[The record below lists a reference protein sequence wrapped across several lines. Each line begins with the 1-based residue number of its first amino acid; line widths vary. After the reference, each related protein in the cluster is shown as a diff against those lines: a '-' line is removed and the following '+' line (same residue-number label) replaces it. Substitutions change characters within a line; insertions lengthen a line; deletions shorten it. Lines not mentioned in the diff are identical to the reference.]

1 MADKAISE
9 LVAAEQIKSTDMF
22 VLEQDGTAKRLQ
34 GQTLL
39 NWLTAA
45 ADGHGGI
52 SDIAKTGTDG
62 LVDTY
67 TITLADTTT
76 KTFTVTNGNGLT
88 AFEKLSTV
96 GLVDT
101 YRFTQSDGT
110 YFTFAVANGAKGDT
124 GEASHVWIKY
134 ASQQPTASSHSMGDL
149 PDAWMGVYSG
159 TAAEAPDDWQQ
170 YTWYQIKGEKGD
182 TGAAATVTGTTVE
195 YMVSDSGTIVP
206 SGSWST
212 TIPTVPQGK
221 YLWTKVTTTFNTG
234 SPAVSYSVARMGID
248 GGEVFYIDLAGSY
261 PNYTCPVAMADIKAA
276 YEAGK
281 VLECRCKMGKYT
293 ATLPL
298 FIPVPELGRWIFS
311 GSGELADMGFPAQTF
326 TVAVTGFGVQAS
338 NAKLATTEDKLP
350 NPNALTITSGSNSVT
365 YDGSTAESIDIPAG
379 GAVCNANLLRNGTFA
394 DDCIVNQRGKT
405 SYAGTGYG
413 VDMWYTTGATLSVD
427 VTAEGV
433 KLYKNAASANPAW
446 AQAMETDAAVGQTVT
461 VSMLYKGSGEGASL
475 RVAQSGGIVTLSNVS
490 DWTLVQNT
498 FTLEKWSVGTL
509 QDRAIVAIQC
519 FENMAA
525 NQGLYIKAIKLEL
538 GEQQTLAHQND
549 DGAWVLNELPDYGG
563 ELLRCQRYYQV
574 YTTAAA
580 RPAKALDC
588 RPVMRTDPV
597 QSTVSVGGA
606 TLYANSAEL

>member
-1 MADKAISE
+1 MNIKHSIGLNLSAFAIPCRLHMVQGDSNSRTI
-9 LVAAEQIKSTDMF
+9 VATLWDGAQPYSVPDGSSVMVRFRKP
-22 VLEQDGTAKRLQ
+22 DGTGGLYDSSEA
-34 GQTLL
+34 GETISYAG
-39 NWLTAA
+39 NVVTAPVA
-45 ADGHGGI
+45 
-52 SDIAKTGTDG
+52 
-62 LVDTY
+62 
-67 TITLADTTT
+67 
-76 KTFTVTNGNGLT
+76 
-88 AFEKLSTV
+88 
-96 GLVDT
+96 
-101 YRFTQSDGT
+101 TQML
-110 YFTFAVANGAKGDT
+110 AVAGDVFAEIDIF
-124 GEASHVWIKY
+124 GS
-134 ASQQPTASSHSMGDL
+134 G
-149 PDAWMGVYSG
+149 SG
-159 TAAEAPDDWQQ
+159 TAAERLATFRFVVEVAPCVLPDAEIISSDYYNVLAAKVAEAVAAADQAEQ
-170 YTWYQIKGEKGD
+170 AKSAAAASAA
-182 TGAAATVTGTTVE
+182 AAATSAADAATSAEGAVK
-195 YMVSDSGTIVP
+195 YNA
-206 SGSWST
+206 
-212 TIPTVPQGK
+212 PQTLTEAQKQQVRDNIG
-221 YLWTKVTTTFNTG
+221 
-234 SPAVSYSVARMGID
+234 A
-248 GGEVFYIDLAGSY
+248 EVFYIDLAGDY
-261 PNYTCPVAMADIKAA
+261 PNYTCPVELADINAA

-281 VLECRCKMGKYT
+281 VLECRCNMGMYT

-326 TVAVTGFGVQAS
+326 TVAVTGFGVQTS

-350 NPNALTITSGSNSVT
+350 NPNALTITSGSTTVT
-365 YDGSTAESIDIPAG
+365 YDGSAPKSIDIPAG
-379 GAVCNANLLRNGTFA
+379 GAVCNPNLLRNGTFA
-394 DDCIVNQRGKT
+394 DGCIVNQRGKT

-446 AQAMETDAAVGQTVT
+446 AQALETDAAVGQTVT
-461 VSMLYKGSGEGASL
+461 VSMLYKGNGEGASL

-498 FTLEKWSVGTL
+498 FALEKWSVGTL
-509 QDRAIVAIQC
+509 QDHAIVAIQC
-519 FENMAA
+519 FESMAA

-538 GEQQTLAHQND
+538 GEQQTLAHQNG

>member
-1 MADKAISE
+1 MNIKHSIGLNLSAYAIPCRLHMVQGDSNSRTI
-9 LVAAEQIKSTDMF
+9 VATLWDGAQPYSVPDGSSVMVRFRKP
-22 VLEQDGTAKRLQ
+22 DGTGGLYDSSEA
-34 GQTLL
+34 GETISYAG
-39 NWLTAA
+39 NVVTAPVA
-45 ADGHGGI
+45 
-52 SDIAKTGTDG
+52 
-62 LVDTY
+62 
-67 TITLADTTT
+67 
-76 KTFTVTNGNGLT
+76 
-88 AFEKLSTV
+88 
-96 GLVDT
+96 
-101 YRFTQSDGT
+101 TQML
-110 YFTFAVANGAKGDT
+110 AVAGDVFAEIDIF
-124 GEASHVWIKY
+124 GS
-134 ASQQPTASSHSMGDL
+134 G
-149 PDAWMGVYSG
+149 SG
-159 TAAEAPDDWQQ
+159 TAAERLATFRFVVEVAPCVLPDAEIISSD
-170 YTWYQIKGEKGD
+170 YYNVLAAKVAEAV
-182 TGAAATVTGTTVE
+182 AAADQAEQAKSAAAASAAAAAESAENAATSAEGAVK
-195 YMVSDSGTIVP
+195 YNA
-206 SGSWST
+206 
-212 TIPTVPQGK
+212 PQTLTEAQK
-221 YLWTKVTTTFNTG
+221 QQ
-234 SPAVSYSVARMGID
+234 ARDNIGA
-248 GGEVFYIDLAGSY
+248 EVFYIDLAGDY
-261 PNYTCPVAMADIKAA
+261 PNYTCPVALADINAA

-281 VLECRCKMGKYT
+281 VLECRCKMGMYT

-365 YDGSTAESIDIPAG
+365 YDGSAPKSIDIPLRF
-379 GAVCNANLLRNGTFA
+379 NPNLLRNGTFA
-394 DDCIVNQRGKT
+394 DGCIVNQRGKT

-446 AQAMETDAAVGQTVT
+446 AQALETDAAVGQTVT

-588 RPVMRTDPV
+588 RPVMRTDPA

>member
-1 MADKAISE
+1 MNIKHSIGLNLSAYEIPCRLHMVQGDANSRTIVATLWDGAQLYSIPAGAAIM
-9 LVAAEQIKSTDMF
+9 IRFRKP
-22 VLEQDGTAKRLQ
+22 DGTGGLYDATESGDKVSYA
-34 GQTLL
+34 GSIV
-39 NWLTAA
+39 TAPVA
-45 ADGHGGI
+45 
-52 SDIAKTGTDG
+52 
-62 LVDTY
+62 
-67 TITLADTTT
+67 
-76 KTFTVTNGNGLT
+76 
-88 AFEKLSTV
+88 
-96 GLVDT
+96 
-101 YRFTQSDGT
+101 TQML
-110 YFTFAVANGAKGDT
+110 AVAGDVLAEIDIF
-124 GEASHVWIKY
+124 GS
-134 ASQQPTASSHSMGDL
+134 G
-149 PDAWMGVYSG
+149 SG
-159 TAAEAPDDWQQ
+159 TAAERLATFRFVVEVAPCVLPDAEIISSD
-170 YTWYQIKGEKGD
+170 YYNVLAAKVAEAV
-182 TGAAATVTGTTVE
+182 AAADQAE
-195 YMVSDSGTIVP
+195 QAKSDAAASAAAAAASAADAATSAEGAVKYNT
-206 SGSWST
+206 
-212 TIPTVPQGK
+212 PQTLTEAQK
-221 YLWTKVTTTFNTG
+221 QQ
-234 SPAVSYSVARMGID
+234 ARDNIGA
-248 GGEVFYIDLAGSY
+248 EVFYIDLAGDY
-261 PNYTCPVAMADIKAA
+261 PNYTCPVALADINAA

-281 VLECRCKMGKYT
+281 VLECRCKMGMYT

-365 YDGSTAESIDIPAG
+365 YDGSAPKSIDIPVA
-379 GAVCNANLLRNGTFA
+379 CSPNLLRNGTFA
-394 DDCIVNQRGKT
+394 DGCIVNQRGKT

-446 AQAMETDAAVGQTVT
+446 AQALETDAAVGQTVT

-475 RVAQSGGIVTLSNVS
+475 RVAQSGGIVTLANVS

-519 FENMAA
+519 FESMAA

-538 GEQQTLAHQND
+538 GEQQTLAHQNG

-588 RPVMRTDPV
+588 RPVMRTDPA

>member
-1 MADKAISE
+1 MNIKHSIGLNLSAYAIPCRLHMVQGDSNSRTI
-9 LVAAEQIKSTDMF
+9 VATLWDGAQPYSVPDGSSVMVRFRKP
-22 VLEQDGTAKRLQ
+22 DGTGGLYDSSEA
-34 GQTLL
+34 GETISYAG
-39 NWLTAA
+39 NVVTAPVA
-45 ADGHGGI
+45 
-52 SDIAKTGTDG
+52 
-62 LVDTY
+62 
-67 TITLADTTT
+67 
-76 KTFTVTNGNGLT
+76 
-88 AFEKLSTV
+88 
-96 GLVDT
+96 
-101 YRFTQSDGT
+101 TQML
-110 YFTFAVANGAKGDT
+110 AVAGDVFAEIDIF
-124 GEASHVWIKY
+124 GS
-134 ASQQPTASSHSMGDL
+134 G
-149 PDAWMGVYSG
+149 SG
-159 TAAEAPDDWQQ
+159 TAAERLATFRFVVEVAPCVLPDAEIISSD
-170 YTWYQIKGEKGD
+170 YYNVLAAKVAEAV
-182 TGAAATVTGTTVE
+182 AAADQAEQAKSAAAASAAAAAESAENAATSAEGAVK
-195 YMVSDSGTIVP
+195 YNA
-206 SGSWST
+206 
-212 TIPTVPQGK
+212 PQTLTEAQK
-221 YLWTKVTTTFNTG
+221 QQ
-234 SPAVSYSVARMGID
+234 ARDNIGA
-248 GGEVFYIDLAGSY
+248 EVFYIDLAGDY
-261 PNYTCPVAMADIKAA
+261 PNYTCPVTLADINAA

-281 VLECRCKMGKYT
+281 VLECRCKMGMYT

-326 TVAVTGFGVQAS
+326 TVAVTFAGVQAS

-365 YDGSTAESIDIPAG
+365 YDGSTPKSIDIP
-379 GAVCNANLLRNGTFA
+379 VVRNANLLRNGTFA
-394 DDCIVNQRGKT
+394 DGCIVNQRGKT

-446 AQAMETDAAVGQTVT
+446 AQALETDAAVGQTVT
-461 VSMLYKGSGEGASL
+461 VSMLYKGNGEGASL

-538 GEQQTLAHQND
+538 GEQQTLAHQNG

>member
-1 MADKAISE
+1 MNIKHSIGLNLSAYAIPCRLHMVQGDSNSRTI
-9 LVAAEQIKSTDMF
+9 VATLWDGAQPYSVPDGSSVMVRFRKP
-22 VLEQDGTAKRLQ
+22 DGTGGLYDSSEA
-34 GQTLL
+34 GETISYAG
-39 NWLTAA
+39 NVVTAPVA
-45 ADGHGGI
+45 
-52 SDIAKTGTDG
+52 
-62 LVDTY
+62 
-67 TITLADTTT
+67 
-76 KTFTVTNGNGLT
+76 
-88 AFEKLSTV
+88 
-96 GLVDT
+96 
-101 YRFTQSDGT
+101 TQML
-110 YFTFAVANGAKGDT
+110 AVAGDVFAEIDIF
-124 GEASHVWIKY
+124 GS
-134 ASQQPTASSHSMGDL
+134 G
-149 PDAWMGVYSG
+149 SG
-159 TAAEAPDDWQQ
+159 TAAERLATFRFVVEVAPCVLPDAEIISSDYYNVLAAKVAEAVAAADQAEQ
-170 YTWYQIKGEKGD
+170 AKSAAAASAA
-182 TGAAATVTGTTVE
+182 AAATSAADAATSAEGAVK
-195 YMVSDSGTIVP
+195 YNA
-206 SGSWST
+206 
-212 TIPTVPQGK
+212 PQTLTEAQK
-221 YLWTKVTTTFNTG
+221 QQ
-234 SPAVSYSVARMGID
+234 ARDNIGA
-248 GGEVFYIDLAGSY
+248 EVFYIDLEGDY
-261 PNYTCPVAMADIKAA
+261 PNYTCPVALADINAA

-281 VLECRCKMGKYT
+281 VLECRCKMGMYT

-311 GSGELADMGFPAQTF
+311 GSGELADIGFRAQTF

-365 YDGSTAESIDIPAG
+365 YDGSEAESIDIPVG
-379 GAVCNANLLRNGTFA
+379 CNANLLRNGTFA
-394 DDCIVNQRGKT
+394 EGCIVNQRGKT

-433 KLYKNAASANPAW
+433 KLYKNDATANPAW
-446 AQAMETDAAVGQTVT
+446 AQALETDVAVGQTVT
-461 VSMLYKGSGEGASL
+461 VSMLYKGNGEGASL

-490 DWTLVQNT
+490 DWTLAQKT
-498 FTLEKWSVGTL
+498 FALEKWSVGTL

-519 FENMAA
+519 FENMAV

-538 GEQQTLAHQND
+538 GEQQTLAHQNG

>member
-1 MADKAISE
+1 MNIKHSIGLNLSAFSIPCRLHMVQGDSNSRTI
-9 LVAAEQIKSTDMF
+9 VATLWDGAQPYSVPDGSSVMVRFRKP
-22 VLEQDGTAKRLQ
+22 DGTGGLYDSSEA
-34 GQTLL
+34 GETISYAG
-39 NWLTAA
+39 NVVTAPVA
-45 ADGHGGI
+45 
-52 SDIAKTGTDG
+52 
-62 LVDTY
+62 
-67 TITLADTTT
+67 
-76 KTFTVTNGNGLT
+76 
-88 AFEKLSTV
+88 
-96 GLVDT
+96 
-101 YRFTQSDGT
+101 TQML
-110 YFTFAVANGAKGDT
+110 AVAGDVFAEIDIF
-124 GEASHVWIKY
+124 GS
-134 ASQQPTASSHSMGDL
+134 G
-149 PDAWMGVYSG
+149 SG
-159 TAAEAPDDWQQ
+159 TAAERLATFRFVVEVAPCVLPDAEIISSDYYNVLAAKVAEAVAAADQAEQ
-170 YTWYQIKGEKGD
+170 AKSAAAASAA
-182 TGAAATVTGTTVE
+182 AAATSAADAATSAEGAVK
-195 YMVSDSGTIVP
+195 YNA
-206 SGSWST
+206 
-212 TIPTVPQGK
+212 PQTLTEAQK
-221 YLWTKVTTTFNTG
+221 QQ
-234 SPAVSYSVARMGID
+234 ARDNIGA
-248 GGEVFYIDLAGSY
+248 EVFYIDLEGNY
-261 PNYTCPVAMADIKAA
+261 PNYTCPVALADINAA

-281 VLECRCKMGKYT
+281 VLECRCKMGMYT

-365 YDGSTAESIDIPAG
+365 YDGSEAESIDIPAG
-379 GAVCNANLLRNGTFA
+379 PKGDKGDPGAKGEKGDPGLQGPAGAVYSPNLLRNGTFA
-394 DDCIVNQRGKT
+394 EGCIVNQRGKT

-433 KLYKNAASANPAW
+433 KLYKNDATANPAW
-446 AQAMETDAAVGQTVT
+446 AQALETDVAVGQTVT
-461 VSMLYKGSGEGASL
+461 VSMLYKGNGEGASL

-490 DWTLVQNT
+490 DWTLAQKT
-498 FTLEKWSVGTL
+498 FALEKWSVGTL

-519 FENMAA
+519 FENMAV

-538 GEQQTLAHQND
+538 GEQQTLAHQNG

>member
-1 MADKAISE
+1 MNIKHSIGLNLSAFAIPCRLHMVQGDSNSRTI
-9 LVAAEQIKSTDMF
+9 VATLWDGAQPYSVPDGSSVMVRFRKP
-22 VLEQDGTAKRLQ
+22 DGTGGLYDSSEA
-34 GQTLL
+34 GETISYAG
-39 NWLTAA
+39 NVVTAPVA
-45 ADGHGGI
+45 
-52 SDIAKTGTDG
+52 
-62 LVDTY
+62 
-67 TITLADTTT
+67 
-76 KTFTVTNGNGLT
+76 
-88 AFEKLSTV
+88 
-96 GLVDT
+96 
-101 YRFTQSDGT
+101 TQML
-110 YFTFAVANGAKGDT
+110 AVAGDVFAEIDIF
-124 GEASHVWIKY
+124 GS
-134 ASQQPTASSHSMGDL
+134 G
-149 PDAWMGVYSG
+149 SG
-159 TAAEAPDDWQQ
+159 TAAERLATFRFVVEVAPCVLPDAEIISSD
-170 YTWYQIKGEKGD
+170 YYNVLAAKVAEAV
-182 TGAAATVTGTTVE
+182 AAADQAEQAKSAAAASAAAAAESAENAATSAEGAVK
-195 YMVSDSGTIVP
+195 YNA
-206 SGSWST
+206 
-212 TIPTVPQGK
+212 PQTLTEAQK
-221 YLWTKVTTTFNTG
+221 QQ
-234 SPAVSYSVARMGID
+234 ARDNIGA
-248 GGEVFYIDLAGSY
+248 EVFFIDLAGDY
-261 PNYTCPVAMADIKAA
+261 PNYTCPVALADIAAA

-281 VLECRCKMGKYT
+281 VLECRCKMGMYT

-350 NPNALTITSGSNSVT
+350 NPYALTITSGSNSVT
-365 YDGSTAESIDIPAG
+365 YDGHAPKSIDIPVG
-379 GAVCNANLLRNGTFA
+379 CNANLLRNGTFA
-394 DDCIVNQRGKT
+394 DGCIVNQRGKT

-433 KLYKNAASANPAW
+433 KLYKNDASANPAW
-446 AQAMETDAAVGQTVT
+446 AQALETDAAVGQTVT
-461 VSMLYKGSGEGASL
+461 VSMLYKGNGDCASL
-475 RVAQSGGIVTLSNVS
+475 RVAQSGGIVTLANVS
-490 DWTLVQNT
+490 DWTLVQKT

-525 NQGLYIKAIKLEL
+525 NQGLYVKAVKLEL
-538 GEQQTLAHQND
+538 GEQQTLAHQNG

-588 RPVMRTDPV
+588 RPVMRTDPA

>member
-1 MADKAISE
+1 MNIKHSIGLNLSAYAIPCRLHMVQGDSNSRTI
-9 LVAAEQIKSTDMF
+9 VATLWDGAQPYSVPDGSSVMVRFRKP
-22 VLEQDGTAKRLQ
+22 DGTGGLYDSSEA
-34 GQTLL
+34 GETISYAG
-39 NWLTAA
+39 NVVTAPVA
-45 ADGHGGI
+45 
-52 SDIAKTGTDG
+52 
-62 LVDTY
+62 
-67 TITLADTTT
+67 
-76 KTFTVTNGNGLT
+76 
-88 AFEKLSTV
+88 
-96 GLVDT
+96 
-101 YRFTQSDGT
+101 TQML
-110 YFTFAVANGAKGDT
+110 AVAGDVFAEIDIF
-124 GEASHVWIKY
+124 GS
-134 ASQQPTASSHSMGDL
+134 G
-149 PDAWMGVYSG
+149 SG
-159 TAAEAPDDWQQ
+159 TAAERLATFRFVVEVAPCVLPDAEIISSD
-170 YTWYQIKGEKGD
+170 YYNVLAAKVAEAV
-182 TGAAATVTGTTVE
+182 AAADQAEQAKSAAAASAAAAETSAADAATSAEGAVK
-195 YMVSDSGTIVP
+195 YNA
-206 SGSWST
+206 
-212 TIPTVPQGK
+212 PQTLTEAQK
-221 YLWTKVTTTFNTG
+221 QQ
-234 SPAVSYSVARMGID
+234 ARDNIGA
-248 GGEVFYIDLAGSY
+248 EVFYIDLEGDY
-261 PNYTCPVAMADIKAA
+261 PNYTCPVALADINAA

-281 VLECRCKMGKYT
+281 VLECRCKMGMYT

-298 FIPVPELGRWIFS
+298 FIPVPGFGRWIFS

-365 YDGSTAESIDIPAG
+365 YDGHAPKSIDIPVG
-379 GAVCNANLLRNGTFA
+379 CNANLLRNGTFA
-394 DDCIVNQRGKT
+394 DGCIVNQRGKT

-446 AQAMETDAAVGQTVT
+446 AQALETDAAVGQTVT

-538 GEQQTLAHQND
+538 GEQQTLAHQEN
-549 DGAWVLNELPDYGG
+549 GAWVLNELPDYGG

-588 RPVMRTDPV
+588 RPVMRTDPA

>member
-1 MADKAISE
+1 MNIKHSIGLNLSAYAIPCRLHMVQGDSNSRTI
-9 LVAAEQIKSTDMF
+9 VATLWDGAQPYSVPDGSSVMVRFRKP
-22 VLEQDGTAKRLQ
+22 DGTGGLYDSSEA
-34 GQTLL
+34 GETISYAG
-39 NWLTAA
+39 NVVTAPVA
-45 ADGHGGI
+45 
-52 SDIAKTGTDG
+52 
-62 LVDTY
+62 
-67 TITLADTTT
+67 
-76 KTFTVTNGNGLT
+76 
-88 AFEKLSTV
+88 
-96 GLVDT
+96 
-101 YRFTQSDGT
+101 TQML
-110 YFTFAVANGAKGDT
+110 AVAGDVFAEIDIF
-124 GEASHVWIKY
+124 GS
-134 ASQQPTASSHSMGDL
+134 G
-149 PDAWMGVYSG
+149 SG
-159 TAAEAPDDWQQ
+159 TAAERLATFRFVVEVAPCVLPDAEIISSDYYNVLAAKVAEAVAAADQAEQ
-170 YTWYQIKGEKGD
+170 AKSAAAASAA
-182 TGAAATVTGTTVE
+182 AAATSAADAATSAEGAVK
-195 YMVSDSGTIVP
+195 YNA
-206 SGSWST
+206 
-212 TIPTVPQGK
+212 PQTLTEAQK
-221 YLWTKVTTTFNTG
+221 QQ
-234 SPAVSYSVARMGID
+234 ARDNIGA
-248 GGEVFYIDLAGSY
+248 EVFYIDLEGDY
-261 PNYTCPVAMADIKAA
+261 PNYTCPVALADINAA

-281 VLECRCKMGKYT
+281 VLECRCKMGMYT

-326 TVAVTGFGVQAS
+326 TVAVTVFGVQAS

-365 YDGSTAESIDIPAG
+365 YDGSAPKSIDIPVG
-379 GAVCNANLLRNGTFA
+379 CNANLLRNGTFA
-394 DDCIVNQRGKT
+394 EGCIVNQRGKT

-446 AQAMETDAAVGQTVT
+446 AQALETDAAVGQTVT
-461 VSMLYKGSGEGASL
+461 VSMLYKGNGEGASL

-490 DWTLVQNT
+490 DWTLAQKT
-498 FTLEKWSVGTL
+498 FALEKWSVGTL

-538 GEQQTLAHQND
+538 GEQQTLAHQEN
-549 DGAWVLNELPDYGG
+549 GAWALNELPDYGG

>member
-1 MADKAISE
+1 MNIKHSIGLNLSAFAIPCRLHMVQGDSNSRTI
-9 LVAAEQIKSTDMF
+9 VATLWDGAQPYSVPDGSSVMVRFRKP
-22 VLEQDGTAKRLQ
+22 DGTGGLYDSSEA
-34 GQTLL
+34 GETISYAG
-39 NWLTAA
+39 NVVTAPVA
-45 ADGHGGI
+45 
-52 SDIAKTGTDG
+52 
-62 LVDTY
+62 
-67 TITLADTTT
+67 
-76 KTFTVTNGNGLT
+76 
-88 AFEKLSTV
+88 
-96 GLVDT
+96 
-101 YRFTQSDGT
+101 TQML
-110 YFTFAVANGAKGDT
+110 AVAGDVFAEIDIF
-124 GEASHVWIKY
+124 GS
-134 ASQQPTASSHSMGDL
+134 G
-149 PDAWMGVYSG
+149 SG
-159 TAAEAPDDWQQ
+159 TAAERLATFRFVVEVAPCVLPDAEIISSDYYNVLTAKVAEAVAAADQAEQ
-170 YTWYQIKGEKGD
+170 AKSAAAASAA
-182 TGAAATVTGTTVE
+182 AAATSAADAATSAEGAVK
-195 YMVSDSGTIVP
+195 YNA
-206 SGSWST
+206 
-212 TIPTVPQGK
+212 PQTLTEAQK
-221 YLWTKVTTTFNTG
+221 QQ
-234 SPAVSYSVARMGID
+234 ARDNIGA
-248 GGEVFYIDLAGSY
+248 EVFYIDLEGNY
-261 PNYTCPVAMADIKAA
+261 PNYTCPVALADINAA

-281 VLECRCKMGKYT
+281 VLECRCEMGMYT

-326 TVAVTGFGVQAS
+326 TVAVAGFGVQAS
-338 NAKLATTEDKLP
+338 NAKLATMEDKLP
-350 NPNALTITSGSNSVT
+350 NPNALTITSGDTTAT
-365 YDGSTAESIDIPAG
+365 YDGGTAESIDIPVA
-379 GAVCNANLLRNGTFA
+379 CSPNLLRNGTFA
-394 DDCIVNQRGKT
+394 DGCIVNQRGKT

-446 AQAMETDAAVGQTVT
+446 AQALETDAAVGQTVT

-490 DWTLVQNT
+490 DWTLAQKT
-498 FTLEKWSVGTL
+498 FALEKWSVGTL

-549 DGAWVLNELPDYGG
+549 DGAWVLHELPDYGG

-588 RPVMRTDPV
+588 RPVMRTDPA